1 MTYLFKHW
9 MLWPALTL
17 LLACFLLPS
26 VDILRASVMDPELTF
41 EHFARFMDRAVYMR
55 VLWHT
60 VEVSFVVAIV
70 CALIAYPVAYF
81 IVQSPRKIQFVL
93 LLLIFI
99 PLWMSILIR
108 SYAWMVVLGR
118 EGVINSLLM
127 GIGLI
132 DTPVR
137 LLFTTS
143 AVYVAMIQILLP
155 IQIVTCYSAMS
166 DIDLGLVRAARVLG
180 ASPWQATRRV
190 FIPLSLNGTVTGI
203 IIVFMLSMGFFITPA
218 LLGGRRDL
226 LLANLIEFNV
236 QQLNWGFAAAI
247 ALMLLLAAIIGIV
260 VIRLG
265 ARVLLRALNGALAQ

>member
-1 MTYLFKHW
+1 MPRIFRHW
-9 MLWPALTL
+9 MLWPALAML
-17 LLACFLLPS
+17 LVFFLMPS

-41 EHFARFMDRAVYMR
+41 RHFERFLERAVYMR

-70 CALIAYPVAYF
+70 CAVIAYPVAYF
-81 IVQSPRKIQFVL
+81 IVQSPRRVQFLL

-127 GIGLI
+127 GAGLI
-132 DTPVR
+132 ETPVR
-137 LLFTTS
+137 MLFTTP

-180 ASPWQATRRV
+180 ASPWEATRRV
-190 FIPLSLNGTVTGI
+190 FIPLSLDGTITGM

-236 QQLNWGFAAAI
+236 TQLNWGFAAAI
-247 ALMLLLAAIIGIV
+247 ALMLLLAAIVGIV
-260 VIRLG
+260 VIRLA
-265 ARVLLRALNGALAQ
+265 ARLLLRALNGALAR